1 MDTERVAQDVGRPP
15 LPTSRRGRASGRFR
29 SVAADAR
36 FIARSTA
43 RLLQGV
49 APRECPFCGYQ
60 GKFSPAGDPPRL
72 DAKCRVC
79 RSFERHRLLLLAV
92 ERQSLVRPGDRVL
105 HFAPEGPVA
114 RMLDEI
120 SPGAVVSADIDASI
134 ADLQIDIEAI
144 DLDDGSFDV
153 IVCSHVLEHV
163 DDRLAL
169 REMHRVLAPGGRL
182 IVMVPVVE
190 GWDHSHEIA
199 GVTDPRERR
208 IEFGQVD
215 HVRYFGRDLRD
226 RIRAA
231 GFDLSEFVAEPADCR
246 RYGLVRG
253 ERVFVGTR

>member
-1 MDTERVAQDVGRPP
+1 M
-15 LPTSRRGRASGRFR
+15 LRG
-29 SVAADAR
+29 
-36 FIARSTA
+36 TTT
-43 RLLQGV
+43 
-49 APRECPFCGYQ
+49 RECPFCGYR
-60 GKFSPAGDPPRL
+60 GRFSPAGDPPRL

-92 ERQSLVRPGDRVL
+92 RRQGLVRPGDRVL
-105 HFAPEGPVA
+105 HFAPEAHVA
-114 RMLDEI
+114 RMLDAI
-120 SPGAVVSADIDASI
+120 TPGGVVSADIDASI

-144 DLDDGSFDV
+144 DLDDASFDV

-163 DDRLAL
+163 DDRRAL
-169 REMHRVLAPGGRL
+169 QEMHRVLAPGGRL

-199 GVTDPRERR
+199 GVTDAGERR
-208 IEFGQVD
+208 IEFGQAD
-215 HVRYFGRDLRD
+215 HVRYYGRDLRD

-231 GFDLSEFVAEPADCR
+231 GFDLSEFVADPSDCR